1 MVEVTDQDCQAV
13 TLSYQ
18 AETQTNIIEKSSVST
33 MAKPPTP
40 PALFECGSQT
50 LRVQYQDSGTQ
61 MTPPIKETVLE
72 IIPESPKP
80 ESIAESDAE
89 TPIGQP

>member
-1 MVEVTDQDCQAV
+1 
-13 TLSYQ
+13 
-18 AETQTNIIEKSSVST
+18 
-33 MAKPPTP
+33 
-40 PALFECGSQT
+40 
-50 LRVQYQDSGTQ
+50 